1 MFRLLDTVTLR
12 TDRPDLGITAGQV
25 GAVVLVH
32 DDLNYEV
39 EFVGE
44 DGQALALVNVQE
56 ANLVVW
62 EPQPQSALTQRR

>member
-1 MFRLLDTVTLR
+1 MFRLLDTVILR
-12 TDRPDLGITAGQV
+12 SDHPSLGIAPGQV

-44 DGQALALVNVQE
+44 EGQPPALVTVQE
-56 ANLVVW
+56 GDLAAW
-62 EPQPQSALTQRR
+62 GRQA

>member
-12 TDRPDLGITAGQV
+12 SDRPDLGITSSQV

-44 DGQALALVNVQE
+44 DGKALAQVTVQE
-56 ANLVVW
+56 ASLAAW
-62 EPQPQSALTQRR
+62 EPQPQTALAQRR

>member
-1 MFRLLDTVTLR
+1 MTLR
-12 TDRPDLGITAGQV
+12 SDRPDLGIAAGQV

-44 DGQALALVNVQE
+44 DGQTLAQVTVQE
-56 ANLVVW
+56 ASLAAW
-62 EPQPQSALTQRR
+62 DPQAQTALAQRR

>member
-1 MFRLLDTVTLR
+1 MFRRDTVTLR
-12 TDRPDLGITAGQV
+12 SDRPDLGIAAGQV

-44 DGQALALVNVQE
+44 DGQTLAQVTVQE
-56 ANLVVW
+56 ASLAAW
-62 EPQPQSALTQRR
+62 DPQAQTALAQRR